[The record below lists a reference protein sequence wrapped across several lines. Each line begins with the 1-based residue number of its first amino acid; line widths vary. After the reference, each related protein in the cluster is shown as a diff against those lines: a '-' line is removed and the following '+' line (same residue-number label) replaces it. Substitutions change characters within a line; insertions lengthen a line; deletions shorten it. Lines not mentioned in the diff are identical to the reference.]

1 MYDRFTDRAR
11 KVMQL
16 ANQETQR
23 FNHEYIG
30 TEHILLGLVKEGT
43 GVAALVL
50 KSFDVDLR
58 KIELEVDKL
67 VERGPERAIT
77 VKLPQAPGATRIVL
91 YAVEE
96 ARKLDHSFVGTEHLI
111 LGLLRVKEGVAC
123 KVLTRLGLELNET
136 RHKVLELL
144 GLAPEGDK
152 VEVARK
158 KRNSRTPALDTF
170 TEDITE
176 LAREGALSPVIGRQK
191 EIDQLTTV
199 LCRRD
204 CRSAMLIGDSGSGRR
219 SVIHGMAQ
227 KIVEKAVRPPIVEY
241 RIVLLDQALLVG
253 GTKYRGQF
261 EKRVKAMVNEMRRG
275 KNILLF
281 VPQIHSLARLGLDDD
296 AGLSAFEVLKF
307 AMLQNQI
314 NCVGTCTSDEY
325 DEFVAA
331 DSDVTRLFQRIAIA
345 PPTKTETLKILEG
358 FKEVY
363 ESYHNVEV
371 RDDALQ
377 AAVELSDIY
386 LPDKVMPIKAMALI
400 DEACSRLGL
409 DVRSPDVYEI
419 ERQIETMDIQKEE
432 AIFDQAFDAAAE
444 LRDKLDK
451 LRKQKEAAIKK
462 WNAETESFGIVDVEN
477 IVAALS
483 LESGVSEQD
492 IVDRK
497 NAPTP
502 NE

>member
-43 GVAALVL
+43 GVAAAIIKGHDL
-50 KSFDVDLR
+50 DLR
-58 KIELEVDKL
+58 TIRLEVEKL
-67 VERGPERAIT
+67 VQSGPEMISMG
-77 VKLPQAPGATRIVL
+77 KLPQTPRAKKSL
-91 YAVEE
+91 EYAMEE
-96 ARKLDHSFVGTEHLI
+96 ARNLNHAFVGTEHLI
-111 LGLLRVKEGVAC
+111 LGLMRVKEGVAHQ
-123 KVLTRLGLELNET
+123 VLTKLGLN
-136 RHKVLELL
+136 LEQFREDVCNLV
-144 GLAPEGDK
+144 GVGYERREMEGG
-152 VEVARK
+152 RK
-158 KRNSRTPALDTF
+158 QKLKTPALDTF

-444 LRDKLDK
+444 LRDKMDK